1 MLYEIKKVKQIPG
14 QDFRRW
20 FTDDYFDLF
29 LWYDAKGRLRGFQ
42 LSYDKAHRERAV
54 TWTQDGGIRHTGVN
68 DGEDNPVFS
77 MTPLLETD
85 GTFDN
90 RTVAEQFWDAR
101 GGLEEKTARFIYRKL
116 ADFPPD
122 RNR

>member
-1 MLYEIKKVKQIPG
+1 
-14 QDFRRW
+14 
-20 FTDDYFDLF
+20 
-29 LWYDAKGRLRGFQ
+29 
-42 LSYDKAHRERAV
+42 
-54 TWTQDGGIRHTGVN
+54 VN

-90 RTVAEQFWDAR
+90 RTVAEQFWDSR

-116 ADFPPD
+116 TDFPPD
-122 RNR
+122 RNM